1 MTDYLEA
8 AAGENADVLLEA
20 ELRLAGAMA
29 GLGRRTA
36 GKNGQ
41 APEETELLPSDG
53 PAGWSG
59 LPGKNEL
66 PVLIGQPV
74 ERVAR
79 FLEEG
84 AGAAAEETRKTETA
98 GETGLSAAEARPA
111 ETARAPE
118 RPWGAEGAQEQG
130 KPLMAED
137 LRAAEA
143 PPMAEELQ
151 EAEASREP
159 GEYPNQP
166 PLAAELERLEA
177 ALAGGLQIRTAE
189 LEYADGGQNRT
200 FNRAVGTAG
209 HGGRTGAAG
218 GSLAGADR
226 AYPRMGAADGPAGGR
241 GLERASSAGEIA
253 PVEQLDRRLRR
264 DSRRYDG
271 GFFLY

>member
-29 GLGRRTA
+29 GLGRWTA

-84 AGAAAEETRKTETA
+84 TGAAAEETRKTETE

-118 RPWGAEGAQEQG
+118 RPWGAEGAQGQG
-130 KPLMAED
+130 EPL
-137 LRAAEA
+137 
-143 PPMAEELQ
+143 MAEELQ
-151 EAEASREP
+151 ETEASREP

-189 LEYADGGQNRT
+189 LGYVDGGQNRT
-200 FNRAVGTAG
+200 FNRTAGTAG

-218 GSLAGADR
+218 GSLVGADR
-226 AYPRMGAADGPAGGR
+226 AYPWMGAADGPAGGQ
-241 GLERASSAGEIA
+241 GLERASSAGETA
-253 PVEQLDRRLRR
+253 PVEQLDQRLRR